1 MLKEG
6 AEAASCLIA
15 VAAAMVKEA
24 AQRQRNSSDGT
35 EGSVLKEGAE
45 AVLRAD
51 CCSGGAVGAFLIVE
65 VKGASHW
72 DRHLNGVSG
81 RMATAAPA
89 ADEKQQ
95 WW

>member
-35 EGSVLKEGAE
+35 EGSALKEGAE

>member
-1 MLKEG
+1 VE
-6 AEAASCLIA
+6 
-15 VAAAMVKEA
+15 EA
-24 AQRQRNSSDGT
+24 AQQQRASSDGT
-35 EGSVLKEGAE
+35 EGSALKEGAE

-72 DRHLNGVSG
+72 DCHLNGVSG
-81 RMATAAPA
+81 RTATAPA
-89 ADEKQQ
+89 AAEKQQ

>member
-1 MLKEG
+1 MKEG
-6 AEAASCLIA
+6 AEAASRLIA
-15 VAAAMVKEA
+15 VAAATVEEA
-24 AQRQRNSSDGT
+24 AQRKRASSDGT

-65 VKGASHW
+65 AKGASHW

-81 RMATAAPA
+81 RTATAAPA
-89 ADEKQQ
+89 AAEKQQ